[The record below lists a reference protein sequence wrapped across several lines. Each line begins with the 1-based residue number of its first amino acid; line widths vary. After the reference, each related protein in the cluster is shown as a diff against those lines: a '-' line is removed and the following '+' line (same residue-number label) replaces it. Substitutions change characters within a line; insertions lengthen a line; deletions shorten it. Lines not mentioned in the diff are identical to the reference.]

1 MTLVTWNISPFKVVI
16 SGEAHWPSETKERL
30 QLEDL
35 GSNNEVVSFYNK
47 KINRAGKMVQEIKV
61 PVTQD

>member
-1 MTLVTWNISPFKVVI
+1 MI

-47 KINRAGKMVQEIKV
+47 KINRARKMVREIEV